1 MDTTDTANPM
11 QYPYLS
17 ANLPIKSQSCIDKHH
32 ANPMPIHAN
41 LGSIHTDNAGIPDG
55 TSTIR
60 IVSARDD
67 RDSPRPTRCQS
78 NLNCVPICQSITNLS
93 IHHQSKNPMQILDK
107 FIIDLPIHHQSNIPM
122 LILDQSTRALPISQ
136 YNANPQQICQSIS
149 NPPML
154 AFKLQPWHLCLSI
167 HVSY

>member
-1 MDTTDTANPM
+1 M
-11 QYPYLS
+11 QNQIGTIIQPSHTSPKYVS
-17 ANLPIKSQSCIDKHH
+17 
-32 ANPMPIHAN
+32 PMPIHAN

-60 IVSARDD
+60 KVSARDD

-136 YNANPQQICQSIS
+136 YDANPQQICQSIS